1 MATLTLNGIARYLRK
16 LDICM
21 MVTQSPR
28 GVLNSR
34 PMSNNGDV
42 SYKGDSY
49 FFTYEGSQKIKDI
62 TANPQV
68 SLNFE
73 GEKEMYISITGKA
86 KLIRNRPQLQDHW
99 VDSLKQW
106 FKQGL
111 DTPGIVL
118 IHVKGSKLKYWQKN
132 KEGELKITG

>member
-1 MATLTLNGIARYLRK
+1 MATLTLNGIARHLRK

-49 FFTYEGSQKIKDI
+49 FFTYEGSKKIKDI

-86 KLIRNRPQLQDHW
+86 KLIRNRAQLEEHW
-99 VDSLKQW
+99 LDSLKQW

-118 IHVKGSKLKYWQKN
+118 IHVKGSKLSYWQKN
-132 KEGELKITG
+132 KQGELKITG

>member
-1 MATLTLNGIARYLRK
+1 MSTLTLTGIARHLRQ

-73 GEKEMYISITGKA
+73 GGNEMYISITGKA
-86 KLIRNRPQLQDHW
+86 KLLRNRAQLENHW
-99 VDSLKQW
+99 MDSLKQW

-118 IHVKGSKLKYWQKN
+118 IHVKGGKVKYWQKN
-132 KEGELKITG
+132 KQGELKITG

>member
-1 MATLTLNGIARYLRK
+1 MATLALKGLARHLRS

-21 MVTQSPR
+21 MVTLSPR
-28 GVLNSR
+28 RVLNSR
-34 PMSNNGDV
+34 PMSNNGDA

-73 GEKEMYISITGKA
+73 GEKGMYITITGKA
-86 KLIRNRPQLQDHW
+86 KLIRNKPQMSAHW
-99 VDSLKQW
+99 IDSLSIW
-106 FKQGL
+106 FRQGL

-118 IHVKGSKLKYWQKN
+118 IHVKGTKIKYWQKN
-132 KEGELKITG
+132 KEGEIKIAG